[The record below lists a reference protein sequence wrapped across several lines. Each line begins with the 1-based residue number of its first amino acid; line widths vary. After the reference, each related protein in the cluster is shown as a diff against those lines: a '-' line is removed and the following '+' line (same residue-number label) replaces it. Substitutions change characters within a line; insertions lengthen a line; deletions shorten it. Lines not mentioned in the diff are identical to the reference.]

1 MISQIFK
8 RSLVDFAFVC
18 LFTKIAFHVW
28 LLPANHFRVGVF
40 FSLVQNDKRILGIYL
55 LECVRR
61 WIDGINEKSQIPLEN
76 EPAKTWHNF
85 CMWYIN
91 TVCGDHRNSFTTDG
105 FFFAFFT
112 VFFFVSFLLYFWI
125 NSTKL
130 GVDMRAAQMLVLWQ
144 GVGHF
149 FASFFLSL
157 SHSYVGIR
165 AFCYSMPILI
175 FIWDLSRLNNANAH
189 SVVHN
194 RIDVWMF
201 FFLFYD
207 RQLDVCIRWQKES
220 EMETYT
226 ADWPIFYSF
235 SSFCWQNG
243 IAQTEKNIYNL
254 FKFIF
259 AWNQMEEPYWVCTYD
274 GGMTRKIA
282 RMRKKCLPNEIH
294 LKINYNE
301 QMRIKNCTWN

>member
-1 MISQIFK
+1 MEEIFLFKIPILWPPIYSKSHWLMIRRRNCKPFKLEHLLLFFGNLSIMPFLASFFFFRIIAMISQIFK

-85 CMWYIN
+85 CMWYWYRLWRSSQFFHN
-91 TVCGDHRNSFTTDG
+91 RWLFFCFFHR
-105 FFFAFFT
+105 FFFRLFSSIFLNQFNKTRCGYESSANAGIVTRSWAFFLP
-112 VFFFVSFLLYFWI
+112 V
-125 NSTKL
+125 
-130 GVDMRAAQMLVLWQ
+130 
-144 GVGHF
+144 
-149 FASFFLSL
+149 SFFLSL
-157 SHSYVGIR
+157 SRSYVGIR

-201 FFLFYD
+201 FFLI
-207 RQLDVCIRWQKES
+207 L
-220 EMETYT
+220 
-226 ADWPIFYSF
+226 
-235 SSFCWQNG
+235 
-243 IAQTEKNIYNL
+243 
-254 FKFIF
+254 
-259 AWNQMEEPYWVCTYD
+259 
-274 GGMTRKIA
+274 
-282 RMRKKCLPNEIH
+282 
-294 LKINYNE
+294 
-301 QMRIKNCTWN
+301 

>member
-85 CMWYIN
+85 CMWYWYRLWRSSQFFHN
-91 TVCGDHRNSFTTDG
+91 RWLFFCFFHR
-105 FFFAFFT
+105 
-112 VFFFVSFLLYFWI
+112 FFFVSFLLYFWI

-149 FASFFLSL
+149 FLPVSFFLSL
-157 SHSYVGIR
+157 SRSYVGIR

-201 FFLFYD
+201 FFLI
-207 RQLDVCIRWQKES
+207 L
-220 EMETYT
+220 
-226 ADWPIFYSF
+226 
-235 SSFCWQNG
+235 
-243 IAQTEKNIYNL
+243 
-254 FKFIF
+254 
-259 AWNQMEEPYWVCTYD
+259 
-274 GGMTRKIA
+274 
-282 RMRKKCLPNEIH
+282 
-294 LKINYNE
+294 
-301 QMRIKNCTWN
+301 